1 MQLIIHDLT
10 KEEWNSLHTNLTDA
24 EVIANHGKIKNCIG
38 CFGCWVKTP
47 GQCIIA
53 DEYQKMGELLGKT
66 DELVIIS
73 KCSFGGFSSFVK
85 NVLDRSI
92 SYILPYFEIR
102 NKEMHHRSRYKNH
115 IKMNVIL
122 YGDEI
127 TEAEESTAKQLVEA
141 NAINLNGTVESLTFV
156 SDVKKLKEV
165 IPW

>member
-10 KEEWNSLHTNLTDA
+10 KEEWNSLHTNLIDA
-24 EVIANHGKIKNCIG
+24 EVISNHGKIKKCIG

-102 NKEMHHRSRYKNH
+102 NNEMHHKARYKNH
-115 IKMNVIL
+115 IKMKVIL
-122 YGDEI
+122 YGEEI
-127 TEAEESTAKQLVEA
+127 TEAEKDTAIQLVKA
-141 NAINLNGTVESLTFV
+141 NALNLNGTVESLSFV
-156 SDVKKLKEV
+156 SDVKELKEV
-165 IPW
+165 VVW